1 MKSGLNIS
9 ATRLENMRQRRMNR
23 IRRQRAIEVG
33 RSVDRSVDESL
44 KSTALNSAR
53 QKELSNLRVRPQ
65 GHPKHGVLTPKRVS
79 VMVALG
85 LHLIA
90 VLLATRFIVWP
101 THLNAD
107 VTIVDVVS
115 SRSTDSRSVGQGI
128 CDIGEYHF
136 LEYHFP
142 RDGCLIPNPKPS
154 RWWTPTP
161 GFEKIPRETFKPLL
175 KVTIPPLW
183 LKKIEPEY
191 PSEAK
196 RAGKEGKVVLEATID
211 VDGKAKGIV
220 IKEDTVGFGCAG
232 AAIQAL
238 KASRFIPAKRGEET
252 VAQRIIVPYIFK
264 AEDPSKTLE
273 CMVPPEPLCGH
284 PVEYFEGTWP
294 RTQLTKRPSWL
305 KKIEP
310 EYPSEAKRA
319 GKEGKVVLEATI
331 DLDGKAKDIKVK
343 GDDVG
348 FGFARAAID
357 ALEASL
363 FTPAKWGFEIGR
375 ARVAVPYI
383 FKFED

>member
-1 MKSGLNIS
+1 
-9 ATRLENMRQRRMNR
+9 MNR

-33 RSVDRSVDESL
+33 RSVDESL

-65 GHPKHGVLTPKRVS
+65 GHPKHGDITPIRVS

-101 THLNAD
+101 THLNAE

-115 SRSTDSRSVGQGI
+115 SGSTDSRSVGQGI

-136 LEYHFP
+136 QEYHFP
-142 RDGCLIPNPKPS
+142 RDGCLIPNPNS
-154 RWWTPTP
+154 SGWWTPTP

-191 PSEAK
+191 PIEAK
-196 RAGKEGKVVLEATID
+196 C
-211 VDGKAKGIV
+211 AK
-220 IKEDTVGFGCAG
+220 
-232 AAIQAL
+232 
-238 KASRFIPAKRGEET
+238 
-252 VAQRIIVPYIFK
+252 
-264 AEDPSKTLE
+264 
-273 CMVPPEPLCGH
+273 
-284 PVEYFEGTWP
+284 
-294 RTQLTKRPSWL
+294 
-305 KKIEP
+305 
-310 EYPSEAKRA
+310 
-319 GKEGKVVLEATI
+319 KEGKVVLEATI

-363 FTPAKWGFEIGR
+363 FTPAEWGFEIGR